1 MRTAKA
7 VQREEKFMSTHQTFA
22 RAAILLLFSSTIALG
37 QTTPTPA
44 PPEFLRRANVTAVLG
59 YE

>member
-1 MRTAKA
+1 
-7 VQREEKFMSTHQTFA
+7 MSTHQTFA